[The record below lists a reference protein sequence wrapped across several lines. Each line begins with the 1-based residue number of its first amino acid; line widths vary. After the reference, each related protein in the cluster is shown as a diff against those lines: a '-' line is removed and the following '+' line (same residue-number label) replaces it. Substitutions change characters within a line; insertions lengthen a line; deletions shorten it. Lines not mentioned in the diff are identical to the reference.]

1 MRNFLSFVLLKSCQ
15 NDEIKNNEMG
25 ESCSASGGDN
35 KCFKPWIQY
44 VGRKRNLE
52 GILERNET
60 KNKIQLAQNAVIW

>member
-15 NDEIKNNEMG
+15 NDEIKNNKMG
-25 ESCSASGGDN
+25 ESCSASGGDKN
-35 KCFKPWIQY
+35 CFKPWIQY

-60 KNKIQLAQNAVIW
+60 KNKIQLAQDAVIR